1 MGNHRG
7 YEIAK
12 LIKKYNCQRIAE
24 IGVEAGR
31 CLKKVLQYEEVR
43 KIVTEYWGIDPY
55 MPLPHYLKI
64 KARHFGAVGRR
75 TEEQWKR
82 MYIHTLR
89 FTLFYPQLRIVKLT
103 SKEAASL
110 FENST
115 RYISKRYFDLVF
127 IDAEHSYEGVK
138 QDIQL
143 WSPLL
148 RSGGILCG
156 HDYHGEYGA
165 RYPGVKEAVD
175 ELLGEDNIEQL
186 PDCVWLRKVKT

>member
-64 KARHFGAVGRR
+64 KAQRPGLKAF
-75 TEEQWKR
+75 
-82 MYIHTLR
+82 R
-89 FTLFYPQLRIVKLT
+89 FFSPAPQVQ
-103 SKEAASL
+103 A
-110 FENST
+110 
-115 RYISKRYFDLVF
+115 
-127 IDAEHSYEGVK
+127 
-138 QDIQL
+138 
-143 WSPLL
+143 
-148 RSGGILCG
+148 
-156 HDYHGEYGA
+156 GE
-165 RYPGVKEAVD
+165 R
-175 ELLGEDNIEQL
+175 
-186 PDCVWLRKVKT
+186 PDHRG